1 MSKVD
6 GGDLVARALRR
17 EGIEHIFTLS
27 GDQTQ
32 AIFDACIDEAIRLI
46 DTRHEQAAVHMADGW
61 ARTTGRPGVAVVT
74 AGPGVV
80 DAVPG
85 MAVAFQSASPVV
97 LIGGRTRL
105 SEFEMGFG
113 QDFDQ
118 LPLMRPITKWAAT
131 CYETKRIP
139 EYLSMAFRHACSGR
153 PGPVYLDIPN
163 DILETEIDEEEV
175 SFPTGYRTQAR
186 AQAEPS
192 LVRQAVGLLMS
203 AKHPLVIAGSGVWWS
218 QAATEL
224 KEFIE
229 AAQLPLI
236 LRQMARGCVAE
247 DHPLCLGPALAA
259 GRPADVILV
268 VGTRINRW
276 LGYGRPPLF
285 ADNARWLQIDIEGS
299 EIGRNRHIE
308 VGMVGDAAVVLRQM
322 TEEVRQRFGTRRES
336 AWAAECR
343 GYTLGRRQR
352 LEPELTSNAVPI
364 HPLRLCQ
371 EISDFVDREATL
383 VLDGGDIAVWG
394 AMTLRCYGPGRV
406 MDNGNMGFL
415 GSGIPFGLASK
426 LARPTEQVLVLIG
439 DGSFGLNAMEMDT
452 AIRHKLPITVVIGND
467 GAWGMIKH
475 RQEAIYG
482 PDRVVGTELGFTH
495 YERMVEGL
503 GGYGEFVERPQD
515 IRPAL
520 ARALASGR
528 PACIN
533 VVTDPTAV
541 SPATRRTASARG

>member
-6 GGDLVARALRR
+6 GGDLVARALKR
-17 EGIEHIFTLS
+17 EGVEHIFTLS

-32 AIFDACIDEAIRLI
+32 AIYDACIDEAIKLI

-61 ARTTGRPGVAVVT
+61 ARATGRPGVAVVT

-85 MAVAFQSASPVV
+85 MAVAFQSASPLV

-131 CYETKRIP
+131 CYETRRIP
-139 EYLSMAFRHACSGR
+139 EYLGMAFRHACSGR

-163 DILETEIDEEEV
+163 DIVETSVDEDEV
-175 SFPTGYRTQAR
+175 SFPSGYRTQAR
-186 AQAEPS
+186 AHADPA
-192 LVRQAVGLLMS
+192 LVRRAVELLMN
-203 AKHPLVIAGSGVWWS
+203 ARHPLVIAGSGVWWS
-218 QAATEL
+218 QAAAEL

-229 AAQLPLI
+229 TAQLPLV

-247 DHPLCLGPALAA
+247 DHPLCLGPILAS
-259 GRPADVILV
+259 GRQADVILV
-268 VGTRINRW
+268 VGTRINTF

-285 ADNARWLQIDIEGS
+285 ADNARWLQIDIEAS
-299 EIGRNRHIE
+299 EMGRNRHIE
-308 VGMVGDAAVVLRQM
+308 VGMVGDAGAVLRQM
-322 TEEVRQRFGTRRES
+322 TEELRQRYGGRQGS

-343 GYTLGRRQR
+343 DLVTGRRKR

-371 EISDFVDREATL
+371 EIADFASREATL

-394 AMTLRCYGPGRV
+394 AMALKCYGPGRL
-406 MDNGNMGFL
+406 MDNGYMGFL
-415 GSGIPFGLASK
+415 GSGIPFGLAAK
-426 LARPTEQVLVLIG
+426 LARPGEQALVLIG
-439 DGSFGLNAMEMDT
+439 DGSFGLNGMEMDT
-452 AIRHKLPITVVIGND
+452 AIRHKLPIIVVIGND

-482 PDRVVGTELGFTH
+482 LDRVVGTELGFTR
-495 YERMVEGL
+495 YERMVEAL
-503 GGYGEFVERPQD
+503 GGYGEYVERPQD

-533 VVTDPTAV
+533 VITDPTAV
-541 SPATRRTASARG
+541 SPLTRRQAAGRG